1 MSIADKSVLMKA
13 LESKLGEALTVVQL
27 TQVLRT
33 VGEELTK
40 YELIRTAEEDFGST
54 DLLQAFLDAKR
65 VAARSE
71 KTLERYKYLIQ
82 NLLDDVRVPVSKINV
97 HHLRGYL
104 SKEKARG
111 IGDSTLEGFREVYSA
126 FFGWLYKESLI
137 QSNPCTNLE
146 PIKVPKKVRTPYTDV
161 DMQYLA
167 EGCSNDRDRALMY
180 FLHAT
185 GCRVSE
191 VCALDR
197 TAVDLTAR
205 ECKVHGKGDKERTV
219 YFDAV
224 TAMMIKR
231 YLDSR
236 EDDNPALFI
245 SKKRKQRMDG
255 NAVRFILKDIEAKSG
270 GSLTNVHPHRFR
282 RTLATDLIDSGM
294 PIQDV
299 AAILGHEKLDTTMK
313 YVYLS
318 NENIRS
324 AYQRYMK

>member
-1 MSIADKSVLMKA
+1 MSIADKNLMVKS
-13 LESKLGEALTVVQL
+13 LESQLADVLTMVQMSR
-27 TQVLRT
+27 VLQA

-40 YELIRTAEEDFGST
+40 YELVRTADEDYGST
-54 DLLQAFLDAKR
+54 DLLQAFLDAKK
-65 VAARSE
+65 VEGRSE
-71 KTLERYKYLIQ
+71 KTLERYKYLLQ
-82 NLLDDVRVPVSKINV
+82 RLLDDVKVPIGRINV

-104 SKEKARG
+104 SKEKERG

-137 QSNPCTNLE
+137 QSNPCSNLGA
-146 PIKVPKKVRTPYTDV
+146 IKVPKKVRLPYSDV
-161 DMQYLA
+161 DLQYIA
-167 EGCSNDRDRALMY
+167 EGCSSDRDKALMY

-197 TAVDLTAR
+197 AAVDLTAR

-224 TAMMIKR
+224 TAMMLKR

-245 SKKRKQRMDG
+245 SQKRKQRLDG
-255 NAVRFILKDIEAKSG
+255 NAVRFILKGIESRSG